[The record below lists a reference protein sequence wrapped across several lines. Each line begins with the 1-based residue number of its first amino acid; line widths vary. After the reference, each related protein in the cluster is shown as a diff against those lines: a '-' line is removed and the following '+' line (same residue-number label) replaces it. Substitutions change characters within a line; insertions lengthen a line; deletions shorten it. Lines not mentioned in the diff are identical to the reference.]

1 MKKLLAITLSA
12 ALILGCAQF
21 LLAPNGSSV
30 AAAAS
35 AKGETDT
42 TKAAKNKPTPTPA
55 QDPRMAVLMANKN
68 FLGGLSNKQM
78 QEDYEFL
85 WKTLRESYPFL
96 GVAKRSGI
104 DVDAV
109 YKKYQS
115 QIAATKDDLTFV
127 NTVANAMGN
136 LQGLGHLSAI
146 MSSDM
151 YSYLLSTY
159 GELQQSMPQLK
170 AWYAALTNP
179 KTLDAYTKLAGLEA
193 KVIDAQKAQAL
204 AKPQAG
210 NAETPASQEQ
220 TPTQN
225 ITTKILTPDKIA
237 YVKINSFGNE
247 YIEKDGKILSD
258 FYSKISGYD
267 HLIID
272 ITDNGGGNEEYWM
285 NHIVAPN
292 ISKALTEKQYNLF
305 NVSSNNKPYLT
316 AAAEFS
322 QDAKPVSDLPEF
334 PKMDKED
341 LKGLSSFVVND
352 KIVEPSGGKKAF
364 NGKIWVL
371 VNQNVYSSSEA
382 FAMFCKSTGF
392 ATLVGTPTGG
402 DGGGIDPAYV
412 VLPNSGLVVR
422 YSMLYGINPDGTN
435 NEEYGTQ
442 PDFVSP
448 AGESALD
455 TCLKQIAQQK

>member
-1 MKKLLAITLSA
+1 MKKVLAVALSA
-12 ALILGCAQF
+12 ALILGFAQF
-21 LLAPNGSSV
+21 LPTPSGSRV
-30 AAAAS
+30 AAAAP
-35 AKGETDT
+35 AKSKTDASQAAQNK
-42 TKAAKNKPTPTPA
+42 TKPA
-55 QDPRMAVLMANKN
+55 EDPRMAVLMANKN

-115 QIAATKDDLTFV
+115 QVAVTKDDLTFV

-136 LQGLGHLSAI
+136 LQGLGHLSTI

-170 AWYAALTNP
+170 AWNATLSNA
-179 KTLDAYTKLAGLEA
+179 KTVDAYTKLAGLEA
-193 KVIDAQKAQAL
+193 KVIDVQRAQAL
-204 AKPQAG
+204 AKPQSG
-210 NAETPASQEQ
+210 NAQTQAPANQEQ

-247 YIEKDGKILSD
+247 NIEKDGKILSD
-258 FYSKISGYD
+258 FYSKVSGYD

-272 ITDNGGGNEEYWM
+272 ITDNGGGNEAYWI

-305 NVSSNNKPYLT
+305 NVSTNNKPYLT

-322 QDAKPVSDLPEF
+322 SDAKPASELPEF

-352 KIVEPSGGKKAF
+352 KVVKPSGEKKAF

-448 AGESALD
+448 TGESALD

>member
-1 MKKLLAITLSA
+1 MKKVLAVALSA
-12 ALILGCAQF
+12 ALILGFAQF
-21 LLAPNGSSV
+21 LPTPNGSRV
-30 AAAAS
+30 AAAAP
-35 AKGETDT
+35 AKSKTDAS
-42 TKAAKNKPTPTPA
+42 KAAQNKPKPA

-78 QEDYEFL
+78 QEDYEYL

-115 QIAATKDDLTFV
+115 QVAATKDDLTFV
-127 NTVANAMGN
+127 NTVANAVEN
-136 LQGLGHLSAI
+136 LQGLGHLSLF
-146 MSSDM
+146 MSSGT

-170 AWYAALTNP
+170 AWYAALSNP

-193 KVIDAQKAQAL
+193 KVIDVQKAQAL
-204 AKPQAG
+204 GNPQSG
-210 NAETPASQEQ
+210 NAQTPVSQGQTPAE
-220 TPTQN
+220 N

-272 ITDNGGGNEEYWM
+272 ITDNGGGNEEYWFD
-285 NHIVAPN
+285 HIVAPN
-292 ISKALTEKQYNLF
+292 ISKDLTQKQYNLF
-305 NVSSNNKPYLT
+305 NVSANNKPYL
-316 AAAEFS
+316 AAADFLK
-322 QDAKPVSDLPEF
+322 DAKPVAELPDF
-334 PKMDKED
+334 PKMAKED
-341 LKGLSSFVVND
+341 LKGLSSFTVNE
-352 KIVEPSGGKKAF
+352 KVMKPSGEKKAF

-412 VLPNSGLVVR
+412 VLPNSGMVVR

-448 AGESALD
+448 TGESALD